1 MFPLSP
7 SQRTRGLPD
16 TPVLAISGRG
26 FTVWGGNAYKV
37 KHMLLPHDT
46 SGVTAESDS
55 VRAKR
60 AADTVPYPPR
70 ASPNNVVLSLW
81 DLEHQNFSDWCVLAP
96 LWLLRRVGTVGPA
109 DPTVG
114 IRTVFDFVRQFL
126 VKHVVVAG
134 AVGHKEQ
141 VRGCVWCGCVAVHL
155 C

>member
-96 LWLLRRVGTVGPA
+96 LCCATRRPGQPHTATRERKRLVARVYRTFALGTS
-109 DPTVG
+109 
-114 IRTVFDFVRQFL
+114 RR
-126 VKHVVVAG
+126 
-134 AVGHKEQ
+134 
-141 VRGCVWCGCVAVHL
+141 
-155 C
+155 